1 MATRNEAKTKQEL
14 RQAMAAKRD
23 SLAPAVRQRRS
34 EEACA
39 RAADWL
45 SAARAGS
52 VMLYIGF
59 RSELDT
65 RPLITSCWA
74 RGIEVI
80 VPRSI
85 PADRSMELFRL
96 RSWEELA
103 AGAYGI
109 LEPDPAIAAPWA
121 EGRLPD
127 IVITPGLAFDRS
139 GGRLGYGGGYY
150 DRLRARLD
158 ESEYSGTTLWVG
170 LCYDIQ
176 LVSEVPMEDHDARL
190 HGLITE
196 TGFYAAV

>member
-1 MATRNEAKTKQEL
+1 
-14 RQAMAAKRD
+14 MAAKRD
-23 SLAPAVRQRRS
+23 SLAPEERHRRS
-34 EEACA
+34 EEACT

-45 SAARAGS
+45 SAAGAGS
-52 VMLYIGF
+52 VMLYVGF

-65 RPLITSCWA
+65 RPLIATCWSL
-74 RGIEVI
+74 GIEVI
-80 VPRSI
+80 VPRSN

-109 LEPDPAIAAPWA
+109 LEPSPELAAPWPDS
-121 EGRLPD
+121 RLPD
-127 IVITPGLAFDRS
+127 IVVTPGLAFDRS

-150 DRLRARLD
+150 DRLRARFD
-158 ESEYSGTTLWVG
+158 EAEQSGRATQWVG
-170 LCYDIQ
+170 LCYEFQ

-196 TGFYAAV
+196 TGYYAAE